1 MFSRRGNPRTRLG
14 WWCCAALFSLI
25 GLSSCSK
32 PPANPVRLAI
42 PAIEN
47 LGGDVSDEW
56 ISQALPE
63 VIASQL
69 RASKTFRPVRVAS
82 RTEARFLGAT
92 QVIEGYYFRR
102 GGRLVVNLVIEDI
115 EKVRSVRS
123 LSAKGPQVVA
133 AADSISRQIDT
144 AAQEF
149 GTRSDTA
156 LRAFTEARFESDP
169 ELVIAAYQRCIKA
182 DPGFGG
188 AYLAW
193 AQWLAGRGDHT
204 GAQVVIVM
212 AKAREDKL
220 SAVDRSELDVLGAT
234 ISGDALAASTALSD
248 LARKN
253 PRDLSVWLRLA
264 RVERAA
270 RRFKESAAAFRKASE
285 ADPSQPLLWNALG
298 YVEAYA
304 GTFQGA
310 VDAVRKYEKLAPAE
324 VNPLDS
330 LGDIHYYFG
339 RFADAERFYLQ
350 AYAKS
355 PQFLGGRTLYK
366 AARSRLMTG
375 DIAGATVVFSRFSK
389 TQRSSGDPMAEL
401 REAQWKYLTGK
412 TKDAM
417 TSAERFAAA
426 TSMAEAAGQA
436 YLQLS
441 AWSLA
446 AGDRGRARQF
456 AARAAAAARFPEPK
470 AFARICAFL
479 SQSPASSAEWVARA
493 GKEFGAPTEG
503 RLRMLATVYA
513 LFLDKHAGAAI
524 PVAKD
529 LYESSDPAAP
539 RQGAVLLAW
548 ALAGTGRVAEAAP
561 LVEVFGFPQAGG
573 ESTFAFMDFPRIFTL
588 RATVFEKQGK
598 RNEAAQNL
606 RIFKALSGS

>member
-14 WWCCAALFSLI
+14 WRCCAAVVSLI

-32 PPANPVRLAI
+32 APENPVRLAI

-47 LGGDVSDEW
+47 QGGDVSDEW

-63 VIASQL
+63 VIANQL
-69 RASKTFRPVRVAS
+69 RTSKTVRPVRVAG

-92 QVIEGYYFRR
+92 QVLEGYYFRR

-123 LSAKGPQVVA
+123 LSANGPQVVA
-133 AADSISRQIDT
+133 VADSISRQIDT

-149 GTRSDTA
+149 GTRNDTA
-156 LRAFTEARFESDP
+156 LRAYTEARFERDP
-169 ELVIAAYQRCIKA
+169 ELVIAAYQRCVKA

-204 GAQVVIVM
+204 GAQVVIGM
-212 AKAREDKL
+212 AKARGGNL
-220 SAVDRSELDVLGAT
+220 SAVDQSELDVLGAT
-234 ISGDALAASTALSD
+234 ISGDAVAACTALSD

-253 PRDLSVWLRLA
+253 PRDLNVWLRLA

-285 ADPSQPLLWNALG
+285 VDPSQPLLWNELG

-304 GTFQGA
+304 GNFQGA

-366 AARSRLMTG
+366 AARARLMTG
-375 DIAGATVVFSRFSK
+375 DIAGATAIFSRFSK
-389 TQRSSGDPMAEL
+389 TLRSSGDPMAEL
-401 REAQWKYLTGK
+401 RDAQWRYLTGK
-412 TKDAM
+412 SGEAVM
-417 TSAERFAAA
+417 SAESFGAA
-426 TSMAEAAGQA
+426 TSIPEAAGQA

-446 AGDRGRARQF
+446 AGERGRARQF
-456 AARAAAAARFPEPK
+456 AARAAAVARFPEPK
-470 AFARICAFL
+470 AFARLCAFL
-479 SQSPASSAEWVARA
+479 SQPAAAPAEWIARA
-493 GKEFGAPTEG
+493 GKEFETPAEAS
-503 RLRMLATVYA
+503 LRMLATAYA
-513 LFLDKHAGAAI
+513 LFLDKHAGAAV
-524 PVAKD
+524 PVAKE
-529 LYESSDPAAP
+529 LYERSDPAAP

-548 ALAGTGRVAEAAP
+548 ALAATGRVEEAAP

-598 RNEAAQNL
+598 HSEAAQNL
-606 RIFKALSGS
+606 KVFKALSGS